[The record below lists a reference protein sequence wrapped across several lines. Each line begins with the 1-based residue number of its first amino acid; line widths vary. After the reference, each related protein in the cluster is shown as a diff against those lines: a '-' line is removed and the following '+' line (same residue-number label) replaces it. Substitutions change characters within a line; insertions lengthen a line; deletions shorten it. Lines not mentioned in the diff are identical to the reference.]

1 MEILYSVIAFL
12 IGGSIAWLRQSARL
26 RAEIR
31 VLADRNT
38 LLEGSLKEAKDQAT
52 EAQGKV
58 LMLTGTLA
66 TAQADLANAK
76 KMQTRLKTEFENLAN
91 RR

>member
-1 MEILYSVIAFL
+1 MEILYNVIAFL
-12 IGGSIAWLRQSARL
+12 SGGSIAWLIQSARL

-38 LLEGSLKEAKDQAT
+38 LLEASLKEAKNQAT

-66 TAQADLANAK
+66 TAQADLANAE
-76 KMQTRLKTEFENLAN
+76 KMQTRLTDRSLGLTTI
-91 RR
+91 